1 MKKQTFNYNPS
12 NRDLIKAFHVL
23 WMKSGT
29 KRFIYNGKCYTGD
42 PTKEMAPNG
51 AVYLDNIGWHMTFDV
66 VKTDKYISF
75 VRYYTEGSTYSLANF
90 KAKKLAGE
98 DVLVRKGFGSW
109 SYNPDFLNGFEQW
122 VGFRLYPDNTIAAY
136 VTAVNK
142 ETKEARTFQLS
153 LEQYESSDWYDS
165 EVGLVHMLGG
175 EPDDEYLRHYGWR
188 RRQRGRDLTLE
199 DAKKIFTEIYSEDD
213 LKPQH
218 LSKKTA
224 KIAYN
229 TLISS
234 GMSAKYIYDDGNIV
248 CERDYLPQEWKE
260 FFPDLFGK
268 DGDERKAIAYTTA
281 DEHLCDHRIL
291 EHGEPT
297 KDLYV
302 SLLFANLGITDS
314 YLGRRKKTADTANE
328 IWNEYWD
335 DEHENEPHSL
345 IFKRCGNMIAVSLA
359 RNKENYW
366 DNLNHLFLYDTKTH
380 KRKILSG
387 KDTHK
392 ALPLTF
398 DNVITFA
405 QRCEH
410 YNPFGDKSSD
420 MQESKIYVKGDLA
433 QVLANTTVGWI
444 LESYSKG
451 TLPNL
456 EGFKEAILLSERSW
470 DGDHYMKC
478 NYTLGEWIVRN
489 HDAFWYYLLL
499 KLLVQEKPILEQM
512 AKCGLWN
519 LFSSSLR
526 RDRFIMANDTVSA
539 KEADCFLIYNPKK
552 KALTDAL
559 GMRMEQLKIVND
571 TMISGPD
578 GDACISMAAVR
589 QLFNLDE
596 KELKAIDKETFSK
609 MVLLGRQRKND
620 YYGYRNSIADDLIG
634 GRYNRNEHL
643 KALIDSFPGI
653 RKRID
658 FLYKYFIVDVDEKNS
673 DGNNITTYEDYLS
686 MRKQLKT
693 ILEAGAL
700 EGSQTDAE
708 ELDRLNKDFPEQP
721 TGGTVFYRYV
731 PGAALRVSNWGGRDY
746 PSSAYDFVQRI
757 RKTYNSECVKEIYN
771 ENHILMG
778 VVLTL
783 NPMKKVQYL
792 HDELSIWMSMKKDT
806 HDRTRFTQASKE
818 AQKLEY
824 VSERYGLRIIA
835 PTEPEDLRREGAVLS
850 HCVGSYVQAV
860 CSGAEKILF
869 IRRNDMPQ
877 DPYFTMDVTP
887 DGSIRQVHCYA
898 NGDPTPVGISEA
910 FRRSGYGVYD
920 TQKDIIGF
928 LMEWAEKTPGI
939 KKSSIQSRYGLLCA
953 LAR

>member
-12 NRDLIKAFHVL
+12 NRDLTKAFHVL

-29 KRFIYNGKCYTGD
+29 KRFVYDGKCYTGD

-51 AVYLDNIGWHMTFDV
+51 VVYLDNIGWHMTFDV

-75 VRYYTEGSTYSLANF
+75 VRYYVEGGTYSLTNF
-90 KAKKLAGE
+90 KTKKLAGE
-98 DVLVRKGFGSW
+98 DILVRKGLGSW
-109 SYNPDFLNGFEQW
+109 GRCPTFLNGFDQW
-122 VGFRLYPDNTIAAY
+122 VGFRLYPDNSIAAY
-136 VTAVNK
+136 ITAIDK
-142 ETKEARTFQLS
+142 ETKEARTFQLDLNQLDSSNWYEQVVS
-153 LEQYESSDWYDS
+153 L
-165 EVGLVHMLGG
+165 VKILGG
-175 EPDDEYLRHYGWR
+175 ELDNEFLNSYGWR
-188 RRQRGRDLTLE
+188 HRQRAAEITLE
-199 DAKKIFTEIYSEDD
+199 SAQKFFTEIWSDND
-213 LKPQH
+213 VQPQR
-218 LSKKTA
+218 LNKKSA
-224 KIAYN
+224 KVAYN
-229 TLISS
+229 TLLSS
-234 GMSAKYIYDDGNIV
+234 GMGAEFIYEADGLT
-248 CERDYLPQEWKE
+248 CERTFLPKDWKE
-260 FFPDLFGK
+260 FFPGLFGK
-268 DGDERKAIAYTTA
+268 GSDERKAIAYTIA
-281 DEHLCDHRIL
+281 DENLCDHRIL
-291 EHGEPT
+291 EYGEPT
-297 KDLYV
+297 GDFYV
-302 SLLFANLGITDS
+302 SILFANLGITDA
-314 YLGRRKKTADTANE
+314 YLGRRKKTSDTTNE

-335 DEHENEPHSL
+335 GEHENEPRSL
-345 IFKRCGNMIAVSLA
+345 IFKRCEDMIVVSSA
-359 RNKENYW
+359 HDNRAYW
-366 DNLNHLFLYDTKTH
+366 DNLDYLFLYDTKTR

-392 ALPLTF
+392 TSPLTF
-398 DNVITFA
+398 DNVNTFA
-405 QRCEH
+405 YRCEH
-410 YNPFGDKSSD
+410 YTPIGDRSGEI
-420 MQESKIYVKGDLA
+420 QESNIYVKGDLT

-451 TLPNL
+451 TLPNI
-456 EGFKEAILLSERSW
+456 EGFKKAIILSSRSW
-470 DGDHYMKC
+470 DGNCYIRR
-478 NYTLGEWIVRN
+478 NYALGEWIIRK
-489 HDAFWYYLLL
+489 HDAFWYYILL
-499 KLLVQEKPILEQM
+499 KLLVNEKPIVEQM

-519 LFSSSLR
+519 LFSNSLR
-526 RDRFIMANDTVSA
+526 KDRFIMSNDTVSA
-539 KEADCFLIYNPKK
+539 KEAECFLIYNPKK
-552 KALTDAL
+552 KSLTDAL
-559 GMRMEQLKIVND
+559 GMRMEQLKIVD
-571 TMISGPD
+571 DAMISAHNGE
-578 GDACISMAAVR
+578 ACVSVAAVR
-589 QLFNLDE
+589 QLLNLDD
-596 KELKAIDKETFSK
+596 KEFKAIDKETFSK
-609 MVLLGRQRKND
+609 MVLLGRQRKDD
-620 YYGYRNSIADDLIG
+620 YYSCRNSIADELVG
-634 GRYNRNEHL
+634 GRYDRHEHL
-643 KALIDSFPGI
+643 KALVGSFPTI
-653 RKRID
+653 KKRID
-658 FLYKYFIVDVDEKNS
+658 FLYKYFIVDPEKENTN
-673 DGNNITTYEDYLS
+673 GNDITTYEDYLS

-746 PSSAYDFVQRI
+746 PNSAYDFVQRI

-771 ENHILMG
+771 ENHVLMG

-887 DGSIRQVHCYA
+887 DGAIRQVHCYA
-898 NGDPTPVGISEA
+898 NGDPTPDGIINA
-910 FRRSGYGVYD
+910 FDRSGYAVYN
-920 TQKDIIGF
+920 TNKDIIGF

-939 KKSSIQSRYGLLCA
+939 KKSSIQSRYGRLCA